1 MTLKGWDTHANNLE
15 GQKTQLGILDPAYSS
30 LIRWLKERNL
40 YEETIVMVATEFG
53 RTPKLNVAE
62 GRDHWP
68 HGFSVAIGGGGLRGG
83 LAIGATDPLGE
94 SEIPEDPV
102 QVENIHATIFDRF
115 GIDYGY
121 ELMTPIGRPIAIS
134 DGRPIRELL

>member
-1 MTLKGWDTHANNLE
+1 MLGDLSQLE
-15 GQKTQLGILDPAYSS
+15 TVER
-30 LIRWLKERNL
+30 LIRKGNYQGPL
-40 YEETIVMVATEFG
+40 V
-53 RTPKLNVAE
+53 LNY
-62 GRDHWP
+62 
-68 HGFSVAIGGGGLRGG
+68 VAIGGGGLRGG

-102 QVENIHATIFDRF
+102 PVENIHATIFDRF